1 MHDSSY
7 RHTVQSNLAFFM
19 IRYRIRNFMDYHRVC
34 FDFRVFE
41 DKEVVILWMTQQ
53 ISTASL
59 TDEKKR
65 NVEETNIFGAKYV

>member
-1 MHDSSY
+1 
-7 RHTVQSNLAFFM
+7 
-19 IRYRIRNFMDYHRVC
+19 MDYHRVC